1 MNSVGIAG
9 LNIILVFLFCVEKKE
24 MIPLLEIVFIL
35 AIRLVWRFRKTKP
48 EIEKKILC
56 KFIGPEDFS
65 AKKNPSQIIP

>member
-1 MNSVGIAG
+1 
-9 LNIILVFLFCVEKKE
+9 

-65 AKKNPSQIIP
+65 AKKILLKLFHNVYVVFYLRTLATR